1 MKRRRESDASLLIG
15 LVLGIAIGVA
25 VVLILSADPDEE
37 LNFPKLNDGGSSAEV
52 EQARKSLEENS
63 RDRTVGAAEGA
74 APTSE

>member
-15 LVLGIAIGVA
+15 LVLGIAIGMA

-37 LNFPKLNDGGSSAEV
+37 LNFPRLNDDGSTAEV
-52 EQARKSLEENS
+52 QQARKSLEENN

-74 APTSE
+74 APARE